1 MARSYAASAR
11 RLAGAKQVL
20 AGGVSSSFRAQ
31 VTPVLSFERGA
42 GPYLYD
48 ADGHELLDYTLA
60 WGLLI
65 AGSCHPRINAA
76 VRAQLE
82 RSYALGAGH
91 ELEVQLAERLVA
103 VLPGVERVTFAS
115 TGSEIVQV
123 ALRLARAATG
133 RDKILK
139 FEGHYHGWMNKPRPA
154 TWPACWRSPTPT
166 APW

>member
-1 MARSYAASAR
+1 MVRSYDTSAR
-11 RLAGAKQVL
+11 RLARARKVL

-76 VRAQLE
+76 VRDQLE
-82 RSYALGAGH
+82 RSYAVGAGH
-91 ELEVQLAERLVA
+91 ELEVRLAERLTEVM
-103 VLPGVERVTFAS
+103 LPGVDLVTFAS
-115 TGSEIVQV
+115 SGSEIVQV
-123 ALRLARAATG
+123 ALSPGAGGHRARQDPQVRGPLPRLDEQRAG
-133 RDKILK
+133 VPPPPS
-139 FEGHYHGWMNKPRPA
+139 G
-154 TWPACWRSPTPT
+154 
-166 APW
+166 